1 MILNTIN
8 LDSCL
13 ISELTGLTTQT
24 TNIVLTDP
32 LGSVIATFSTTAG
45 SAALSGNQAY
55 GHLRYNAGGLSGMAT
70 SKGFSGQYSD
80 AFSGLDYYNARY
92 YQPAVGVFLSAD
104 SKEGN
109 QQGMD
114 PYMYVGGNP
123 ETYND
128 PTGEYYAPPPQGNGS
143 PPPTCVQ
150 LNDCWSGSGGSGQPP
165 TSRQNP
171 PPTRPTHQ
179 GVKLPGGCD
188 PSVDHSIACKAWA
201 WDASNVRSQ
210 RLDSLNH
217 KALLEMLAGYLLFLT
232 GDVISFI
239 SSSGLLEKIEAFLD
253 FGATIL
259 YSIIPLV
266 GQLFGGS
273 VLETTLRLSSWVSNI
288 MGNVEIVMGALRSA
302 DSWITI
308 PEEIATSLAIAGA
321 TGPAGVFVQGLMI
334 VLKPMI
340 GDLIDA
346 GGHFLI
352 SKGLADLAE
361 VVRQNNMPLQ
371 SWCAQYGR
379 CPSYSSYH

>member
-13 ISELTGLTTQT
+13 IGELTGLSTQT
-24 TNIVLTDP
+24 TNNFLTDP
-32 LGSVIATFSTTAG
+32 LGSVIAPFSTTAG
-45 SAALSGNQAY
+45 SA
-55 GHLRYNAGGLSGMAT
+55 
-70 SKGFSGQYSD
+70 

-92 YQPAVGVFLSAD
+92 YEPAVGIFLSAD

-109 QQGMD
+109 TMGMD

-128 PTGEYYAPPPQGNGS
+128 PTGQYYAPPPQGNGN
-143 PPPTCVQ
+143 PPPTCAQVYPYCKSVRDG
-150 LNDCWSGSGGSGQPP
+150 NGS
-165 TSRQNP
+165 NP
-171 PPTRPTHQ
+171 PPTKPTNH
-179 GVKLPGGCD
+179 GVKLSNGCD
-188 PSVDHSIACKAWA
+188 PSVDPSIACKAWA
-201 WDASNVRSQ
+201 WDASNVRSK
-210 RLDSLNH
+210 RLEPLNH
-217 KALLEMLAGYLLFLT
+217 QALLEMRVCYLLFLA

-239 SSSGLLEKIEAFLD
+239 GSSGLLEKIETFLD
-253 FGATIL
+253 FGATVV

-273 VLETTLRLSSWVSNI
+273 VLETTLRFGSWISSV
-288 MGNVEIVMGALRSA
+288 MGDVEIVMGLLRSA
-302 DSWITI
+302 HSWITM
-308 PEEIATSLAIAGA
+308 PEEIGASLVIAGA

-334 VLKPMI
+334 VLRPMI

-361 VVRQNNMPLQ
+361 VTRQSNMPLQ